1 MSVVV
6 ALANDTVISLFPSI
20 SAVSYSPLFRTK
32 TCFPFHP
39 TFWVILLRLFRVR
52 LFWISPFIS
61 NLAVTYSPLFRT
73 KTCFPCFNPTFWV
86 ILLRLFQAHLTLA
99 HHRVSSSSV
108 VRGIRL
114 DHRGSW
120 IQVPSGAWIFSEFSL
135 HLISCCY
142 CFIFKTRFPC
152 FKPSF
157 LSHFTTFISNSFVSY
172 SLVISAKPRFPDKNL
187 CIKHLN
193 YDFKRTYKR
202 RYQYSSINNL
212 FVGDC
217 ISCFLE
223 KVTFMLM
230 FFCKNK
236 CVRNYFL
243 LNIILYTDTTCSR
256 AQLFKSQ
263 LALTQE

>member
-135 HLISCCY
+135 HLISY
-142 CFIFKTRFPC
+142 SIFRSKFHIRRN
-152 FKPSF
+152 SI
-157 LSHFTTFISNSFVSY
+157 LSALDSIFMEI
-172 SLVISAKPRFPDKNL
+172 
-187 CIKHLN
+187 
-193 YDFKRTYKR
+193 
-202 RYQYSSINNL
+202 QYSVLDSI
-212 FVGDC
+212 FVE
-217 ISCFLE
+217 IF
-223 KVTFMLM
+223 
-230 FFCKNK
+230 
-236 CVRNYFL
+236 
-243 LNIILYTDTTCSR
+243 I
-256 AQLFKSQ
+256 QL
-263 LALTQE
+263 